1 MKMKNQ
7 GLLAQNLVKWKPTQ
21 ALVKVSGTF
30 YLGEVLSVF
39 HSGSGPVLIPDP
51 KTGAWL
57 EEEADLKIGPELQVV
72 RA

>member
-1 MKMKNQ
+1 M
-7 GLLAQNLVKWKPTQ
+7 
-21 ALVKVSGTF
+21 KVSGTF